1 MIASVLTTSE
11 REQLHRLLRRL
22 MRAFPDK
29 GHARKS
35 HATTDADAPASPG
48 PGTDRHG

>member
-1 MIASVLTTSE
+1 MIASVLSARE

-35 HATTDADAPASPG
+35 AAGGAATPAADA
-48 PGTDRHG
+48 HGSDGNG